1 MNNLVS
7 KIQTSLKKD
16 LTELKKL
23 DENRRFLLIILL
35 LVIFV
40 ISFLVG
46 GYLFKKSNV
55 TPATQQETTQTE
67 PTSKKIYNTTLTIVP
82 ATDTLTVGQKKTVSV
97 NISELP
103 VTAVDIGLTYDPAVL
118 TVTNPQLGNAFD
130 TVIKDKR
137 QAEAGVLYFHAA
149 VSTENKDNLREGV
162 VMTFDVT
169 AKKEV
174 NKTLISFD
182 PLETYT
188 GLNGKNTVG
197 TTLGANYKVMR

>member
-16 LTELKKL
+16 LVELQKL
-23 DENRRFLLIILL
+23 DSNRRFLLIALL
-35 LVIFV
+35 ITIFI

-46 GYLFKKSNV
+46 GYFFKKTNT
-55 TPATQQETTQTE
+55 TPFTPEETSQPA
-67 PTSKKIYNTTLTIVP
+67 PTTKKIYNTTLNISP
-82 ATDTLTVGQKKTVSV
+82 ATDTLTVGEKKTASV
-97 NISELP
+97 NISEMP
-103 VTAVDIGLTYDPAVL
+103 VTAVDIGLTYDPAVITL
-118 TVTNPQLGNAFD
+118 SNPQLGSAFD

-137 QAEAGVLYFHAA
+137 TTEPGVLFFHAA
-149 VSTENKDNLREGV
+149 VKPDNKDNLREGAV
-162 VMTFDVT
+162 FTFDIV

-174 NKTLISFD
+174 TKTLISFD

-197 TTLGANYKVMR
+197 TTLGANYKIVK